1 MDYFR
6 GTDATSEV
14 VRKRL
19 WKRLFWGVCFI
30 LLATIAYYLYFSF
43 IFHQAIYE
51 IFGR

>member
-30 LLATIAYYLYFSF
+30 LLATVTYYLYFSF
-43 IFHQAIYE
+43 ILHLVIYE
-51 IFGR
+51 TLGK